1 MDRSRARLVL
11 ALMVLAAGWGITIP
25 MTKIAVSTGHSFAG
39 LIFWQLVIGVLVMVP
54 ISLFRRRKL
63 PLHKSALKTY
73 LVIALIGTLV
83 PNSASYQAIA
93 HLPSGVVSVLMS
105 LIPIIAFPIALG
117 LKLEAFSPR
126 RLGGLLVGLTG
137 VMILILPGASLPE
150 AAMLAWIPVSLISVT
165 CYAFE
170 GNYVAKWGT
179 GGAGPIQVLLG
190 ASLVGALIAGPVVI
204 GTGTYI
210 SPFRVWGAPEVALVL
225 SSIIHVL
232 VYTGYVWMVGR
243 AGPVFAV
250 QISYPVTGFGIIWA
264 MVLLGESYPRTFWV
278 AMALVLAGVFLVQP
292 QRNRGERAL
301 VPGAKDRQDNT

>member
-1 MDRSRARLVL
+1 MDRSRVYLGA
-11 ALMVLAAGWGITIP
+11 ALMVLAMGWGVTIP
-25 MTKIAVSTGHSFAG
+25 LTKIAVSTGHNFAG

-54 ISLFRRRKL
+54 ISLIRRRKL
-63 PLHKSALKTY
+63 PLSKPALKTY

-117 LKLEAFSPR
+117 LKLEAFNLR

-137 VMILILPGASLPE
+137 VLILILPNASLPE
-150 AAMLAWIPVSLISVT
+150 AAMLAWIPVSLVSVT

-179 GGAGPIQVLLG
+179 GGADPIQVLLG
-190 ASLVGALIAGPVVI
+190 ASLVGALIAAPVVI
-204 GTGTYI
+204 ATDTFI
-210 SPFRVWGAPEVALVL
+210 SPLRVWGAPEIALVV
-225 SSIIHVL
+225 SSTIHVL
-232 VYTGYVWMVGR
+232 VYSGYVWMVGR

-250 QISYPVTGFGIIWA
+250 QISYPVTGFGVIWA
-264 MVLLGESYPRTFWV
+264 MVLLGENYPSTFWV
-278 AMALVLAGVFLVQP
+278 AMVLVLAGVFLVQP
-292 QRNRGERAL
+292 RNKPAL
-301 VPGAKDRQDNT
+301 VPGAKDRQNIT